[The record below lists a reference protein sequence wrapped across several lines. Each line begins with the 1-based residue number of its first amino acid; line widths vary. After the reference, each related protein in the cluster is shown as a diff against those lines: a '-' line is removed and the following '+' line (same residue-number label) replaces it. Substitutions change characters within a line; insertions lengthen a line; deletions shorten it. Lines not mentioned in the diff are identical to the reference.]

1 MTHTVIEIGGHTKS
15 PLGKRLSN
23 FYARPFVFD
32 GVKCASFEG
41 FIQSLKCPDIKTQ
54 RKICALTGIEA
65 KRSGTPYNT
74 WKENQERV
82 LYWNGTTY
90 RRTSRD
96 YMLLIDRVYDAIYEQ
111 NEDFQADLLALGDA
125 RIWHSIGHP
134 DQNQTTLTE
143 WEMLQQ
149 LDRLR
154 LRRIFELLR
163 ALPIPNQA

>member
-1 MTHTVIEIGGHTKS
+1 MTQVIEIGGHTQS

-23 FYARPFVFD
+23 FHARPFVFD

-41 FIQSLKCPDIKTQ
+41 FIQSLKCPDVTTQ
-54 RKICALTGIEA
+54 HGICKLTGIEA
-65 KRSGTPYNT
+65 KRAGKPYNT
-74 WKENQERV
+74 WKENSERV
-82 LYWNGTTY
+82 LYWNGTVY
-90 RRTSRD
+90 RRKSRD
-96 YMLLIDRVYDAIYEQ
+96 YMLLIDRVYDTIYEQ
-111 NEDFQADLLALGDA
+111 NKDFRDDLLKLGDA

-154 LRRIFELLR
+154 LRRIFELLSS
-163 ALPIPNQA
+163 LPVPNEA